1 MKEKSIEANLSQIY
15 SNHCMRATSMTLLDR
30 AGIPLQRIRNGH
42 RNKGRVKVY
51 CEGQKLQQKQ
61 CFEVLA
67 APFASSYIH
76 FLCLKFS
83 HAFTGEEKAM
93 RLFSREIP
101 HHTHNVSKLKT
112 QQNALESFFVEISGS
127 N

>member
-15 SNHCMRATSMTLLDR
+15 TNHCMRATSMTLLDR

-42 RNKGRVKVY
+42 RNEGRVKVY

-67 APFASSYIH
+67 APFASSYTH

-112 QQNALESFFVEISGS
+112 QQNALESFFVEISGI